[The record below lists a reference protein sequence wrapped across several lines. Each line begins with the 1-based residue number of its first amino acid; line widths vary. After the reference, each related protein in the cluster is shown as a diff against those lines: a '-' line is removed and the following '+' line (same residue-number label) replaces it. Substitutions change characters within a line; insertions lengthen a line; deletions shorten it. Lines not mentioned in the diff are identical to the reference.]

1 LHRDR
6 RVLCDG
12 RFRAMST
19 KYVSFALGAVLIA
32 FALGYGVRVL
42 ADGAPTEQ
50 PLFYS
55 GTLESAGQLVSGAH
69 TVSLG
74 LYSAEQGGTAL
85 CALEREADVEAGR
98 FRIDVA
104 ECAEA
109 MRANADVWVA
119 VAFRGSD
126 GVDHAIEGRAKVGAV
141 PYALEADRA
150 KVADAAGG
158 ALQDT
163 VQALMDR
170 VAALEG
176 NAPSSTAFHATST
189 VSPDLGVGATM
200 VVFDEEHLDTGD
212 EYDPETGVFAPKADG
227 HYEVICSLAWATDSH
242 DVDHFEA
249 AVFVNGIERSYTGMT
264 TEKYATTR
272 QVHVVLQLAAGDD
285 VTCHAY
291 QEDDTLELNV
301 GGQNVSFVGRRF
313 AL

>member
-1 LHRDR
+1 
-6 RVLCDG
+6 
-12 RFRAMST
+12 MST
-19 KYVSFALGAVLIA
+19 KHVSFALGASLIA
-32 FALGYGVRVL
+32 FALGYGMRVL

-85 CALEREADVEAGR
+85 CAVEREADVEAGR
-98 FRIDVA
+98 FRIDVG
-104 ECAEA
+104 ECADA

-150 KVADAAGG
+150 KVADGAGG
-158 ALQDT
+158 ELEATLQ
-163 VQALMDR
+163 QLAER
-170 VAALEG
+170 VAALESG
-176 NAPSSTAFHATST
+176 APTGTAFHAIST
-189 VSPDLGVGATM
+189 LSTDLGVGATR
-200 VVFDEEHLDTGD
+200 VVFDEELLDSGD
-212 EYDPETGVFAPKADG
+212 EYDPETGIFEVKTAG
-227 HYEVICSLAWATDSH
+227 HYEVICSIAWATDSH

-264 TEKYATTR
+264 TDQYATTR
-272 QVHVVLQLAAGDD
+272 QVHVVLQLVAGDG

-301 GGQNVSFVGRRF
+301 SGQNTSFAGRRF